1 MHAYLRIDWN
11 LHSAPH
17 SRAYVNTEMAAGCT
31 LTAGILL
38 ASIYRSFPVVYAY
51 NRTKHGAPLQ

>member
-11 LHSAPH
+11 LDVHSAPH
-17 SRAYVNTEMAAGCT
+17 SRAYVNTEMAAGCM

-38 ASIYRSFPVVYAY
+38 DIDRF
-51 NRTKHGAPLQ
+51 L